1 MADAPCCLWLQVSA
15 VLQPPPY
22 YAPPPDFQQPQQQ
35 PMQHMH
41 MGPPQAPMGPPPPK
55 FNGGFG
61 MGPPPP
67 RQPQNAAGTA
77 QSHATLHMQ
86 LMYFL
91 WCCAGLC

>member
-1 MADAPCCLWLQVSA
+1 MADAPCFLWLQVSA

-77 QSHATLHMQ
+77 QP
-86 LMYFL
+86 
-91 WCCAGLC
+91 LCDLCTHT